1 MTGNDPR
8 RGMVLLIVLWT
19 IALCSALAM
28 ATSVSF
34 RSFAG
39 IGAIDRDR
47 TQSDALLTAGLEMAA
62 GLAMGWP
69 DTPSLDRETTL
80 DLSTGTVRA
89 TINDEGGRIDIGKA
103 SPDLLAALLHAAGA
117 SQAQAN
123 GVAQSIV
130 AWRSR
135 NEDRSST
142 NNPANND
149 AANNNAA
156 NIAANTSNNKEPDVF
171 LTDVNR
177 IAEVPGMRSEWIAA
191 VAPLATVFGAET
203 VNPLTAPAGVIASLP
218 GVDRDRLAAFLA
230 ARRVS
235 PNDAAHLGEIL
246 GSAQRF
252 VEAKPQQVVSVQI
265 AAVLADGYAAAAR
278 AVIVLLSHDSEPYR
292 VLVWTPLS
300 PSTVL

>member
-1 MTGNDPR
+1 MTDNDPR

-47 TQSDALLTAGLEMAA
+47 TQSDALLTAGLEMVA
-62 GLAMGWP
+62 GLAMDWP
-69 DTPSLDRETTL
+69 NTPSLDRETTF

-89 TINDEGGRIDIGKA
+89 SINDEGGRIDIGKA
-103 SPDLLAALLHAAGA
+103 PPDLLAALLHAVGA
-117 SQAQAN
+117 SQAQADSL
-123 GVAQSIV
+123 AQSIV
-130 AWRSR
+130 AWRGR
-135 NEDRSST
+135 NDARSAN

-149 AANNNAA
+149 AANTANANASDNNAP
-156 NIAANTSNNKEPDVF
+156 NVF
-171 LTDVNR
+171 LTDVNQ
-177 IAEVPGMRSEWIAA
+177 IAEVPGMRPEWIAA
-191 VAPLATVFGAET
+191 IAPLATVFGAET

-230 ARRVS
+230 ARRNT
-235 PNDAAHLGEIL
+235 PNDAVRLVEIL
-246 GSAQRF
+246 GPAQRF
-252 VEAKPQQVVSVQI
+252 VGANPQRVVSVQI
-265 AAVLADGYAAAAR
+265 AAMLEDGYAAAAR
-278 AVIVLLSHDSEPYR
+278 AVIVLLPNDSEPYR

>member
-1 MTGNDPR
+1 MTDNDPR

-47 TQSDALLTAGLEMAA
+47 TQSDAVLTAGLEMAA
-62 GLAMGWP
+62 GLAMDWP
-69 DTPSLDRETTL
+69 DTPLLERETTF

-89 TINDEGGRIDIGKA
+89 SINDEGGRIDIGKA
-103 SPDLLAALLHAAGA
+103 PLDLIAALLRSVGA
-117 SQAQAN
+117 SQSQADT
-123 GVAQSIV
+123 VAQSIL
-130 AWRSR
+130 AWRGR
-135 NEDRSST
+135 NDDRSPNSKL
-142 NNPANND
+142 
-149 AANNNAA
+149 ANNNAA
-156 NIAANTSNNKEPDVF
+156 NTANANASNNKAPNVF
-171 LTDVNR
+171 LTDVSR
-177 IAEVPGMRSEWIAA
+177 IAEVPGMRPQWIAA
-191 VAPLATVFGAET
+191 IAPLATVFGAET

-230 ARRVS
+230 ARRNA
-235 PNDAAHLGEIL
+235 PNDPARLGEIL
-246 GSAQRF
+246 GPAQRF

-265 AAVLADGYAAAAR
+265 AAMLGDGYAAAAR
-278 AVIVLLSHDSEPYR
+278 AVIVLLPHDSEPYR

-300 PSTVL
+300 PSAVL

>member
-47 TQSDALLTAGLEMAA
+47 TQGDALLTAGLEMAA

-69 DTPSLDRETTL
+69 DTPLLDRETTF
-80 DLSTGTVRA
+80 DLSIGTVRA

-103 SPDLLAALLHAAGA
+103 SPELLAALLHAAGA
-117 SQAQAN
+117 SQSQADN
-123 GVAQSIV
+123 VAQSIV

-135 NEDRSST
+135 NDDRSPNDNRT
-142 NNPANND
+142 NNNS
-149 AANNNAA
+149 A
-156 NIAANTSNNKEPDVF
+156 NITDANTSDSKSPNVF
-171 LTDVNR
+171 LTDVNQ
-177 IAEVPGMRSEWIAA
+177 IAAVPGMRPEWIAA
-191 VAPLATVFGAET
+191 IAALATVFGAEA
-203 VNPLTAPAGVIASLP
+203 VNPLTAPAGVIALLP

-230 ARRVS
+230 ARRNT
-235 PNDAAHLGEIL
+235 PNDAARLGEIL
-246 GSAQRF
+246 GPAQRF
-252 VEAKPQQVVSVQI
+252 VEAKPQQVVSVRI
-265 AAVLADGYAAAAR
+265 AAMLADGYAAAAR
-278 AVIVLLSHDSEPYR
+278 AVIVLLPHDSEPYR

-300 PSTVL
+300 PSAVL

>member
-1 MTGNDPR
+1 MTRNDPR

-47 TQSDALLTAGLEMAA
+47 TQCDALLTAGLEVAA
-62 GLAMGWP
+62 GLATEWP
-69 DTPSLDRETTL
+69 DKPLLERATVF

-89 TINDEGGRIDIGKA
+89 SINDEGGYVDVGRA
-103 SPDLLAALLHAAGA
+103 SPDLLAALLRSVGA
-117 SQAQAN
+117 SQSQADSL
-123 GVAQSIV
+123 AQSIV
-130 AWRSR
+130 AWRGR
-135 NEDRSST
+135 NDDRS
-142 NNPANND
+142 ANNS

-156 NIAANTSNNKEPDVF
+156 NLATASPSSNKAPSVF
-171 LTDVNR
+171 LTDVGQ
-177 IAEVPGMRSEWIAA
+177 IAEVPGMRPEWVAA
-191 VAPLATVFGAET
+191 ITPITTVFGAET
-203 VNPLTAPAGVIASLP
+203 VNPLTAPARVIASLP

-230 ARRVS
+230 ARRNF
-235 PNDAAHLGEIL
+235 PNDAARLGEIL
-246 GSAQRF
+246 GQAQRF

-265 AAVLADGYAAAAR
+265 AAMLRDGYAAAAR
-278 AVIVLLSHDSEPYR
+278 AIIVLLAHDSEPYR